1 MSEATTHD
9 PLCAKSPTGV
19 HYIGVCT
26 CDLIAKVRADE
37 RYEAFKRARR
47 FLSNNY
53 PAGLFMT
60 AAEFASHAIRNTP
73 FDELPKYLQREF
85 EK

>member
-1 MSEATTHD
+1 MSEAMTHD
-9 PLCAKSPTGV
+9 PLCDSDDDP
-19 HYIGVCT
+19 YNCR

-37 RYEAFKRARR
+37 RNEAFKRARL

-53 PAGLFMT
+53 PAGVFMT